1 MEVLKNR
8 TMEQLFE
15 LWDMTEE
22 SNDINI
28 PTVRGWIMDEFERR
42 DPAGFDA
49 WMDSDDY
56 DAHPKQF
63 IRAS

>member
-1 MEVLKNR
+1 MEILKDR
-8 TMEQLFE
+8 TMEQLFD
-15 LWDMTEE
+15 LWDMTEVVK
-22 SNDINI
+22 DKDI

-42 DPAGFDA
+42 CPEGFDA

-63 IRAS
+63 IH